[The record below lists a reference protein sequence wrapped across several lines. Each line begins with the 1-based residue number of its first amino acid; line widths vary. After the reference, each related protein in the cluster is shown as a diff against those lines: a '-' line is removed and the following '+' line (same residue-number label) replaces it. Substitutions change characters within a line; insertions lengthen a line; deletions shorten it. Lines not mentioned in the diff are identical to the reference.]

1 MAIDRDRID
10 RFLGKIFCRL
20 VGLLCFAAA
29 LLLLGEAAW
38 ILLRRGEWFGIFW
51 LMGAALFAAIG
62 FYCFGKNRRLSEVE
76 FH

>member
-10 RFLGKIFCRL
+10 RFFGKLFFRT
-20 VGLLCFAAA
+20 VGVICFIAAF
-29 LLLLGEAAW
+29 LLLAEAAW

-51 LMGAALFAAIG
+51 LAGAAMFAAIG
-62 FYCFGKNRRLSEVE
+62 FYCFGKNRRLSEAE